1 MVKQKVFSITTDSAI
16 YADFRIQCYKKGVK
30 PSSVINGF
38 IKSWLKENQAPSSAA
53 VPVAARSSPA
63 AGSGSAAHTNPNR
76 VPPGTGFGTRVGA
89 ASVAEPKKASTPRGG
104 EVPGSSESGE
114 TF

>member
-1 MVKQKVFSITTDSAI
+1 MVKQKVFSITTDSAV

-38 IKSWLKENQAPSSAA
+38 IKSWLKENPVPSSAA
-53 VPVAARSSPA
+53 VPVAAKSGPA
-63 AGSGSAAHTNPNR
+63 AGSGSAGHTNPNR
-76 VPPGTGFGTRVGA
+76 VPSGTGFGTRVGV
-89 ASVAEPKKASTPRGG
+89 ASVAEPKKASTQPSG
-104 EVPGSSESGE
+104 EARESGESGE